1 MKIKLSIIIYN
12 APSSLQVLIGFL
24 NPFSTLLIELV
35 LESGEK
41 GVVMEVKILQLWEE
55 KSQNSGTRK
64 EFLF

>member
-12 APSSLQVLIGFL
+12 APSSLQVLIAFL
-24 NPFSTLLIELV
+24 NPFSTLLVELV